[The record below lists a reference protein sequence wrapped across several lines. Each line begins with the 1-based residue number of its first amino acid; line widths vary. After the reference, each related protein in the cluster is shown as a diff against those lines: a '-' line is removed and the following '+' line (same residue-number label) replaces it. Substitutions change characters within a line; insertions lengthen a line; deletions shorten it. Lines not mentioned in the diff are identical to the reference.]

1 MVKKK
6 YSLKVVGTRLVR
18 EKTLYSPKPVT
29 DPEVAI
35 EVICDF
41 LHDFDR
47 ETFGII
53 CLSTKGEVNHISI
66 VSIGNLNS
74 ALVSPSE
81 VFKVAILSNANS
93 VILFHNHPS
102 GKCLPSDE
110 DRQTTQ
116 RLCEAGEILG
126 ISVMD
131 HIVVGGSKGYYSF
144 WKNNEPS
151 MKSPRPCG
159 ATSCVE

>member
-47 ETFGII
+47 
-53 CLSTKGEVNHISI
+53 K
-66 VSIGNLNS
+66 
-74 ALVSPSE
+74 
-81 VFKVAILSNANS
+81 
-93 VILFHNHPS
+93 
-102 GKCLPSDE
+102 
-110 DRQTTQ
+110 R
-116 RLCEAGEILG
+116 
-126 ISVMD
+126 
-131 HIVVGGSKGYYSF
+131 
-144 WKNNEPS
+144 
-151 MKSPRPCG
+151 
-159 ATSCVE
+159 

>member
-74 ALVSPSE
+74 ALVSPRE

-110 DRQTTQ
+110 GFARQAKSLESLLWIILLWEDQ
-116 RLCEAGEILG
+116 RG
-126 ISVMD
+126 I
-131 HIVVGGSKGYYSF
+131 IVFGKTMNPV
-144 WKNNEPS
+144 
-151 MKSPRPCG
+151 
-159 ATSCVE
+159 

>member
-1 MVKKK
+1 M
-6 YSLKVVGTRLVR
+6 SQEASPVR
-18 EKTLYSPKPVT
+18 KNARGSIT
-29 DPEVAI
+29 
-35 EVICDF
+35 
-41 LHDFDR
+41 
-47 ETFGII
+47 

-74 ALVSPSE
+74 ALVSPRE

>member
-74 ALVSPSE
+74 ALVSPRE
-81 VFKVAILSNANS
+81 VFKVAILSNAN
-93 VILFHNHPS
+93 
-102 GKCLPSDE
+102 
-110 DRQTTQ
+110 R
-116 RLCEAGEILG
+116 
-126 ISVMD
+126 
-131 HIVVGGSKGYYSF
+131 
-144 WKNNEPS
+144 
-151 MKSPRPCG
+151 
-159 ATSCVE
+159 VEEHG

>member
-66 VSIGNLNS
+66 VSI
-74 ALVSPSE
+74 SE
-81 VFKVAILSNANS
+81 VTICFL
-93 VILFHNHPS
+93 
-102 GKCLPSDE
+102 
-110 DRQTTQ
+110 
-116 RLCEAGEILG
+116 
-126 ISVMD
+126 ISQ
-131 HIVVGGSKGYYSF
+131 ICTAY
-144 WKNNEPS
+144 
-151 MKSPRPCG
+151 C
-159 ATSCVE
+159 CVLT